1 MTSGNITAAVIPCYN
16 EQSSI
21 AQVVQQTKHYVD
33 LVIVVDDDSADFSV
47 EVAQY
52 YGATVILNSSPH
64 GPGRATSTG
73 IRYVLTMLSSAGV
86 IVTLD
91 GDGQH
96 DPNSIPLLLAKVN
109 NGTGVVIGSR
119 CMTIGNTPFL
129 RWLGNTI
136 FGFLRNTGHRIK
148 IQDAESGFRAYRT
161 SVLRDLKIETAHFG
175 FCEEMAIK
183 LRAGKHNIVEVP
195 IKAVYGS
202 DLHKY
207 SFKQQI
213 RRGVEVP
220 YTILKWRWLVEWKP
234 LLKRRMHW

>member
-1 MTSGNITAAVIPCYN
+1 MTITVAVIPCLN
-16 EQSSI
+16 EQASI
-21 AQVVQQTKHYVD
+21 AQVVQQTKRHVAWI
-33 LVIVVDDDSADFSV
+33 IVVDDGSTDNSA
-47 EVAQY
+47 EVARDS
-52 YGATVILNSSPH
+52 GAVVINNYSPH
-64 GPGRATSTG
+64 GTGMATSTG
-73 IRYVLTMLSSAGV
+73 IQYVLTMVPSVDV

-96 DPNSIPLLLAKVN
+96 DPSSIPALIAKTD
-109 NGTGVVIGSR
+109 NGANVVIGTR

-136 FGFLRNTGHRIK
+136 FRFLRNMGHRTK
-148 IQDAESGFRAYRT
+148 LQDAESGFRAYRT
-161 SVLRDLKIETAHFG
+161 NVLHDLKIETAHFG

-183 LRAGKHNIVEVP
+183 ARAGRYKIAEIP

-207 SFKQQI
+207 SFKQQM

-220 YTILKWRWLVEWKP
+220 YTILKWRWMVEWKSA
-234 LLKRRMHW
+234 LRRR